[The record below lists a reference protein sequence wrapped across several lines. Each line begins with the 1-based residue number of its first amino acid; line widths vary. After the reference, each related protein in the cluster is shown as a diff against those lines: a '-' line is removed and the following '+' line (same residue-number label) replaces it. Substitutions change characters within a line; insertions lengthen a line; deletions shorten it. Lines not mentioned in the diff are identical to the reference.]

1 MNKGRKVKC
10 DKNVF
15 IIEQT
20 RASCYT
26 HLMYWAI
33 MFRKKGGNKMKVLK
47 RIAAL
52 AATVAL
58 TVGMSANCFAAG
70 TWGHYIGFSEGN
82 VWYEASEGSFKE
94 NSSTGWTATMETIG
108 WGGVWGYQVF
118 QDGSDK
124 VSIKKGEQYTVKCT
138 LKSSKIDKWI
148 VIKIATGDDIAF
160 AKWVKL
166 PKGKAVTVDE
176 TFTAKCDANS
186 IYFGLG
192 GDFGDRED
200 EQDLYTWAEGG
211 ASSISDGSSDDS
223 TKSTVITCTDYSL
236 EAPGTSDSDEQETS
250 ADTTTTASSSSVA
263 TGDFEPFACAAA
275 AIIAGAVIVV
285 FTKRKEA

>member
-1 MNKGRKVKC
+1 
-10 DKNVF
+10 
-15 IIEQT
+15 
-20 RASCYT
+20 
-26 HLMYWAI
+26 
-33 MFRKKGGNKMKVLK
+33 MKVLK

-94 NSSTGWTATMETIG
+94 NSATGWTATMDTIG

-118 QDGSDK
+118 QDGDSK
-124 VSIKKGEQYTVKCT
+124 VNIKKGEQYTLKCT
-138 LKSSKIDKWI
+138 LKSSKLDKWV
-148 VIKIATGDDIAF
+148 VIKIATKDNIAF
-160 AKWVKL
+160 AKWVKIK
-166 PKGKAVTVDE
+166 KGSSVTVNE

-192 GDFGDRED
+192 GDFGDRDD
-200 EQDLYTWAEGG
+200 EKELYKWAEGG
-211 ASSISDGSSDDS
+211 QKSISDGDGDAAG
-223 TKSTVITCTDYSL
+223 KSTVVTCSDYSL
-236 EAPGTSDSDEQETS
+236 AAAGAANNEPATNAGTS
-250 ADTTTTASSSSVA
+250 TTTPANNNTSTVA
-263 TGDFEPFACAAA
+263 TGDFEPIACAAA

-285 FTKRKEA
+285 FARKRDAE